1 MINQQILDYIKQQL
15 QQGVSREQIKSSLM
29 TNGWQENDISSAF
42 NMLSQV
48 PQTPMATENLS
59 PQQRGINV
67 KKMITK
73 GILGIFAGL
82 AFGLI
87 IGGIIGA
94 ILKISFGIPF
104 FIVWALT
111 IFLFGWWGAKSK
123 TKEEEKAELQKSVV
137 SEEGLTTNEKIA
149 AWVFSIL
156 NPVITGAIMY
166 YMWRKRYPTKAKKA
180 NHISMIVF
188 VLELA
193 LGIFIAIATSK

>member
-1 MINQQILDYIKQQL
+1 MNQQIVDYIKQARQSGTSDANIRQQL
-15 QQGVSREQIKSSLM
+15 LTSGWPEAEVSE
-29 TNGWQENDISSAF
+29 AF
-42 NMLSQV
+42 NMLSQIA
-48 PQTPMATENLS
+48 QTPMATENFS
-59 PQQRGINV
+59 SQPRKINV

-94 ILKISFGIPF
+94 VLKISFGIPF
-104 FIVWALT
+104 FAVWILT
-111 IFLFGWWGAKSK
+111 ILLFGLWGAKSK
-123 TKEEEKAELQKSVV
+123 TKDEEKAELQKSIV

-149 AWVFSIL
+149 AWIFSIL
-156 NPVITGAIMY
+156 NPIITGAIMY

>member
-1 MINQQILDYIKQQL
+1 MNQQIVDYIKQARQSGMSDASIRQQL
-15 QQGVSREQIKSSLM
+15 LTSGWPEAEVSE
-29 TNGWQENDISSAF
+29 TF
-42 NMLSQV
+42 NMLSQI
-48 PQTPMATENLS
+48 PQMPMATENFS
-59 PQQRGINV
+59 AQPRKINV

-94 ILKISFGIPF
+94 VLKISFGIPF
-104 FIVWALT
+104 FAVWILT
-111 IFLFGWWGAKSK
+111 IFLFGLWGAKSK
-123 TKEEEKAELQKSVV
+123 TKEEEKAELQKAVV

-149 AWVFSIL
+149 AWIFSIL